1 MYLFDIKNII
11 FLTFMLLNIFKLIF
25 LEKKLLKNYTKI
37 LYCRKDFLFQKHY
50 SIHLIKLILNSIFIL
65 FFVVIASSAKAK
77 YASFIINENTKRIYH
92 NTNAD
97 TRNYPAS
104 LTKIMTLYMIFDS
117 LKNKKISM
125 NTKFKISKRAARQ
138 PPSKLNL
145 SAGSSITVRNAI
157 LALITKSAN
166 DVATVVAENLGKSER
181 NFAKLMT
188 KKARKLGMSRTTFK
202 NASGLPN
209 RGQLSTARDMAV
221 LGMAIRKNHP
231 NFFKLF
237 KTKSFVY
244 KGVKYTN
251 HNNLLSNYSGTDGIK
266 TGYTNASGF
275 NLVASVERN
284 GQRIIGV
291 VFGGKKARSRDKHM
305 ISLLNKYFKTSP
317 SKPLVRIAKPSEM
330 PKVRPKIIVSE
341 KNVKSFKIPPKTTKT
356 LYSENVQDDWFVQI
370 GAFKNRLNAHK
381 AARNARNIVP
391 EQLGNLPA
399 SLSKITKTNNKNSNL
414 EYLWRVRFIELAENQ
429 ARSVCAELWTSG
441 LSCIP
446 LPSNNKS

>member
-1 MYLFDIKNII
+1 MFRNYV
-11 FLTFMLLNIFKLIF
+11 KLISF
-25 LEKKLLKNYTKI
+25 LPVFWMI
-37 LYCRKDFLFQKHY
+37 C
-50 SIHLIKLILNSIFIL
+50 
-65 FFVVIASSAKAK
+65 VSSAHAK

-92 NTNAD
+92 NANAD

-104 LTKIMTLYMIFDS
+104 LTKIMTLYLVFDA
-117 LKNKKISM
+117 LKSKKISM
-125 NTKFKISKRAARQ
+125 SSKFKVSKRATRQ

-145 SAGSSITVRNAI
+145 SAGSNITVKNAI
-157 LALITKSAN
+157 LALVTKSAN
-166 DVATVVAENLGKSER
+166 DVATVIAENLGKSER
-181 NFAKLMT
+181 KFARLMT
-188 KKARKLGMSRTTFK
+188 RKAKKLGMTRTTFR

-209 RGQLSTARDMAV
+209 RGQLSTARDMAT
-221 LGMAIRKNHP
+221 LGIAIRKNHP
-231 NFFKLF
+231 KFFKLF
-237 KTKSFVY
+237 KTKSFIY

-251 HNNLLSNYSGTDGIK
+251 HNNLLGSYSGTDGIK

-305 ISLLNKYFKTSP
+305 VTLLNKYFKTSL
-317 SKPLVRIAKPSEM
+317 SKPLVRIAKPSEL
-330 PKVRPKIIVSE
+330 PKTRPKIVVAE
-341 KNVKSFKIPPKTTKT
+341 KNIKNFKIPP
-356 LYSENVQDDWFVQI
+356 EIINNIIPNDIEEDWFIQI

-399 SLSKITKTNNKNSNL
+399 SLSKITKSSTNNNL
-414 EYLWRVRFIELAENQ
+414 QYLWRVRFVELAENQ

-446 LPSNNKS
+446 LPSNNNS

>member
-1 MYLFDIKNII
+1 MI
-11 FLTFMLLNIFKLIF
+11 
-25 LEKKLLKNYTKI
+25 
-37 LYCRKDFLFQKHY
+37 C
-50 SIHLIKLILNSIFIL
+50 
-65 FFVVIASSAKAK
+65 VSSAHAK

-92 NTNAD
+92 NANAD

-104 LTKIMTLYMIFDS
+104 LTKIMTLYLVFDA
-117 LKNKKISM
+117 LKSKKISM
-125 NTKFKISKRAARQ
+125 NSKFKVSKRATRQ

-145 SAGSSITVRNAI
+145 SAGSNITVKNAI
-157 LALITKSAN
+157 LALVTKSAN
-166 DVATVVAENLGKSER
+166 DVATVIAENLGKSER
-181 NFAKLMT
+181 NFARLMT
-188 KKARKLGMSRTTFK
+188 RKAKKLGMTRTTFR

-209 RGQLSTARDMAV
+209 RGQLSTARDMAT
-221 LGMAIRKNHP
+221 LGIAIRKNHP

-237 KTKSFVY
+237 KTKSFIY
-244 KGVKYTN
+244 KGIKYTN
-251 HNNLLSNYSGTDGIK
+251 HNNLLGSYSGTDGIK

-305 ISLLNKYFKTSP
+305 VTLLNKYFKTSL
-317 SKPLVRIAKPSEM
+317 SKPLVRIAKPSEL
-330 PKVRPKIIVSE
+330 PKIRPKIVMAE
-341 KNVKSFKIPPKTTKT
+341 KNIKNFKIPPKITNNIIPN
-356 LYSENVQDDWFVQI
+356 NVEEDWFIQI

-399 SLSKITKTNNKNSNL
+399 SLSKITKSSTNNNL
-414 EYLWRVRFIELAENQ
+414 QYLWRVRFVELAENQ

-446 LPSNNKS
+446 LPSNNNS

>member
-1 MYLFDIKNII
+1 VFRNYV
-11 FLTFMLLNIFKLIF
+11 KLISF
-25 LEKKLLKNYTKI
+25 LPVFWI
-37 LYCRKDFLFQKHY
+37 IC
-50 SIHLIKLILNSIFIL
+50 
-65 FFVVIASSAKAK
+65 VSSAHAK

-92 NTNAD
+92 NANAD

-104 LTKIMTLYMIFDS
+104 LTKIMTLYLVFDA
-117 LKNKKISM
+117 LKSKKISM
-125 NTKFKISKRAARQ
+125 SSKFKVSKRATRQ

-145 SAGSSITVRNAI
+145 SAGSNITVKNAI
-157 LALITKSAN
+157 LALVTKSAN
-166 DVATVVAENLGKSER
+166 DVATVIAENLGKSER
-181 NFAKLMT
+181 NFARLMT
-188 KKARKLGMSRTTFK
+188 RKAKKLGMTRTTFR

-209 RGQLSTARDMAV
+209 RGQLSTARDMAT
-221 LGMAIRKNHP
+221 LGIAIRKNHP
-231 NFFKLF
+231 KFFKLF
-237 KTKSFVY
+237 KTKSFIY

-251 HNNLLSNYSGTDGIK
+251 HNNLLGSYSGTDGIK

-305 ISLLNKYFKTSP
+305 VTLLNKYFKTSL
-317 SKPLVRIAKPSEM
+317 SKPLVRIAKPSEL
-330 PKVRPKIIVSE
+330 PKTRPKIVVAE
-341 KNVKSFKIPPKTTKT
+341 KNIKNFKIPP
-356 LYSENVQDDWFVQI
+356 EIINNIIPNDIEEDWFIQI

-399 SLSKITKTNNKNSNL
+399 SLSKITKSSTNNNL
-414 EYLWRVRFIELAENQ
+414 QYLWRVRFVELAENQ

-446 LPSNNKS
+446 LPSNNNS

>member
-1 MYLFDIKNII
+1 MI
-11 FLTFMLLNIFKLIF
+11 
-25 LEKKLLKNYTKI
+25 
-37 LYCRKDFLFQKHY
+37 C
-50 SIHLIKLILNSIFIL
+50 
-65 FFVVIASSAKAK
+65 VSSAHAK

-92 NTNAD
+92 NANAD

-104 LTKIMTLYMIFDS
+104 LTKIMTLYLVFDA
-117 LKNKKISM
+117 LKSKKISM
-125 NTKFKISKRAARQ
+125 SSKFKVSKRATRQ

-145 SAGSSITVRNAI
+145 SAGSNITVKNAI
-157 LALITKSAN
+157 LALVTKSAN
-166 DVATVVAENLGKSER
+166 DVATVIAENLGKSER
-181 NFAKLMT
+181 NFARLMT
-188 KKARKLGMSRTTFK
+188 RKAKKLGMTRTTFR

-209 RGQLSTARDMAV
+209 RGQLSTARDMAT
-221 LGMAIRKNHP
+221 LGIAIRKNHP
-231 NFFKLF
+231 KFFKLF
-237 KTKSFVY
+237 KTKSFIY
-244 KGVKYTN
+244 KGIKYTN
-251 HNNLLSNYSGTDGIK
+251 HNNLLGSYSGTDGIK

-305 ISLLNKYFKTSP
+305 VTLLNKYFKTSL
-317 SKPLVRIAKPSEM
+317 SKPLVRIAKPSEL
-330 PKVRPKIIVSE
+330 PKTRPKIVVAE
-341 KNVKSFKIPPKTTKT
+341 KNIKNFKIPP
-356 LYSENVQDDWFVQI
+356 EIINNIIQNDVEEDWFIQI

-399 SLSKITKTNNKNSNL
+399 SLSKITKSSTNNNL
-414 EYLWRVRFIELAENQ
+414 QYLWRVRFVELAENQ

-446 LPSNNKS
+446 LPSNNNS

>member
-1 MYLFDIKNII
+1 MFRNYV
-11 FLTFMLLNIFKLIF
+11 KLISF
-25 LEKKLLKNYTKI
+25 LPVFWMI
-37 LYCRKDFLFQKHY
+37 C
-50 SIHLIKLILNSIFIL
+50 
-65 FFVVIASSAKAK
+65 VSSAHAK

-92 NTNAD
+92 NANAD

-104 LTKIMTLYMIFDS
+104 LTKIMTLYLVFDA
-117 LKNKKISM
+117 LKSKKISM
-125 NTKFKISKRAARQ
+125 SSKFKVSKRATRQ

-145 SAGSSITVRNAI
+145 SAGSNITVKNAI
-157 LALITKSAN
+157 LALVTKSAN
-166 DVATVVAENLGKSER
+166 DVATVIAENLGKSER
-181 NFAKLMT
+181 NFARLMT
-188 KKARKLGMSRTTFK
+188 RKAKKLGMTRTTFR

-209 RGQLSTARDMAV
+209 RGQLSTARDMAT
-221 LGMAIRKNHP
+221 LGIAIRKNHP
-231 NFFKLF
+231 KFFKLF
-237 KTKSFVY
+237 KTKSFIY
-244 KGVKYTN
+244 KGIKYTN
-251 HNNLLSNYSGTDGIK
+251 HNNLLGSYSGTDGIK

-305 ISLLNKYFKTSP
+305 VTLLNKYFKTSL
-317 SKPLVRIAKPSEM
+317 SKPLVRIAKPSEL
-330 PKVRPKIIVSE
+330 PKTRPKIVVAE
-341 KNVKSFKIPPKTTKT
+341 KNIKNFKIPP
-356 LYSENVQDDWFVQI
+356 EIINNIIQNDVEEDWFIQI

-399 SLSKITKTNNKNSNL
+399 SLSKITKSSTNNNL
-414 EYLWRVRFIELAENQ
+414 QYLWRVRFVELAENQ

-446 LPSNNKS
+446 LPSSNNS

>member
-1 MYLFDIKNII
+1 M
-11 FLTFMLLNIFKLIF
+11 
-25 LEKKLLKNYTKI
+25 
-37 LYCRKDFLFQKHY
+37 R
-50 SIHLIKLILNSIFIL
+50 LIKLIFNSIFIL
-65 FFVVIASSAKAK
+65 FFIVISSSAKAK
-77 YASFIINENTKRIYH
+77 YASFVINENTKRIYH

-104 LTKIMTLYMIFDS
+104 LTKIMTLYMVFDA

-145 SAGSSITVRNAI
+145 SAGSSITVKNAI

-188 KKARKLGMSRTTFK
+188 KKARKLGMTRTTFK

-209 RGQLSTARDMAV
+209 RGQLSTARDMAI
-221 LGMAIRKNHP
+221 LGIAIRKNHP

-244 KGVKYTN
+244 KGIKYTN

-284 GQRIIGV
+284 GQRIIEL
-291 VFGGKKARSRDKHM
+291 FLAGKR
-305 ISLLNKYFKTSP
+305 
-317 SKPLVRIAKPSEM
+317 
-330 PKVRPKIIVSE
+330 
-341 KNVKSFKIPPKTTKT
+341 
-356 LYSENVQDDWFVQI
+356 QDHVI
-370 GAFKNRLNAHK
+370 
-381 AARNARNIVP
+381 NI
-391 EQLGNLPA
+391 
-399 SLSKITKTNNKNSNL
+399 
-414 EYLWRVRFIELAENQ
+414 
-429 ARSVCAELWTSG
+429 
-441 LSCIP
+441 
-446 LPSNNKS
+446 

>member
-1 MYLFDIKNII
+1 
-11 FLTFMLLNIFKLIF
+11 ML
-25 LEKKLLKNYTKI
+25 NYQRI
-37 LYCRKDFLFQKHY
+37 SLFQKKY
-50 SIHLIKLILNSIFIL
+50 PTHLAKL
-65 FFVVIASSAKAK
+65 FFISISVLLFLVITSSAKAK
-77 YASFIINENTKRIYH
+77 YASFIINENTKRVYH

-104 LTKIMTLYMIFDS
+104 LTKIMTLYMIFDA

-125 NTKFKISKRAARQ
+125 NSKFNISKRAASQ

-145 SAGSSITVRNAI
+145 SSGSSITVKNAI

-188 KKARKLGMSRTTFK
+188 KKAKKLGMTRTTFK

-209 RGQLSTARDMAV
+209 RGQLSTARDMAI
-221 LGMAIRKNHP
+221 LSIAIRKNHP
-231 NFFKLF
+231 KFFKLF

-251 HNNLLSNYSGTDGIK
+251 HNNLLSSYSGTDGIK
-266 TGYTNASGF
+266 TGYTRASGF

-305 ISLLNKYFKTSP
+305 KNLLNKYFKTRP

-330 PKVRPKIIVSE
+330 PKIRPKIIIAE
-341 KNVKSFKIPPKTTKT
+341 KNVKSFKIPAKSSKA
-356 LYSENVQDDWFVQI
+356 LYSENIQDDWFVQI

-391 EQLGNLPA
+391 QQLGNLPA
-399 SLSKITKTNNKNSNL
+399 SLTKITKTNNSNNNL
-414 EYLWRVRFIELAENQ
+414 EHLWRVRFVELAENQ

>member
-1 MYLFDIKNII
+1 MVNIHKILSYKKDNMSYLKK
-11 FLTFMLLNIFKLIF
+11 LKLI
-25 LEKKLLKNYTKI
+25 
-37 LYCRKDFLFQKHY
+37 
-50 SIHLIKLILNSIFIL
+50 SIFIL
-65 FFVVIASSAKAK
+65 TSLIFVSTANAK
-77 YASFIINENTKRIYH
+77 YASFVINENTKRIYH

-104 LTKIMTLYMIFDS
+104 LTKIMTLYMIFDA
-117 LKNKKISM
+117 LKSKKVSM
-125 NTKFKISKRAARQ
+125 NTKFKISKRATRQ

-145 SAGSSITVRNAI
+145 AAGSKITVKNAI

-188 KKARKLGMSRTTFK
+188 KKAKKLGMARTIFK

-209 RGQLSTARDMAV
+209 RGQLSTARDMAT

-231 NFFKLF
+231 NLFKLF

-244 KGVKYTN
+244 KGIKYTN
-251 HNNLLSNYSGTDGIK
+251 HNNLLGSYSGTDGIK

-305 ISLLNKYFKTSP
+305 IKLLNKYFKTVP
-317 SKPLVRIAKPSEM
+317 SKPLVRIAKPSEL
-330 PKVRPKIIVSE
+330 PKNRPKLAVVD
-341 KNVKSFKIPPKTTKT
+341 KNVKSFSIPSKIVSFSSSKN
-356 LYSENVQDDWFVQI
+356 LQEDWFIQI

-399 SLSKITKTNNKNSNL
+399 SLSKITKTNNENKKL
-414 EYLWRVRFIELAENQ
+414 EYLWRVRFIELAEYQ
-429 ARSVCAELWTSG
+429 ARSVCAELWPSAVN
-441 LSCIP
+441 CIP
-446 LPSNNKS
+446 LPSNNTS

>member
-1 MYLFDIKNII
+1 MFRNYV
-11 FLTFMLLNIFKLIF
+11 KLISF
-25 LEKKLLKNYTKI
+25 LPVFWMIY
-37 LYCRKDFLFQKHY
+37 
-50 SIHLIKLILNSIFIL
+50 
-65 FFVVIASSAKAK
+65 VSSAHAK

-92 NTNAD
+92 NANAD

-104 LTKIMTLYMIFDS
+104 LTKIMTLYLVFDA
-117 LKNKKISM
+117 LKSKKISM
-125 NTKFKISKRAARQ
+125 NSKFKVSRRATRQ

-145 SAGSSITVRNAI
+145 SAGSNITVKNAI
-157 LALITKSAN
+157 LALVTKSAN
-166 DVATVVAENLGKSER
+166 DVATVIAENLGKSER

-188 KKARKLGMSRTTFK
+188 RKAKKLGMTRTTFR

-209 RGQLSTARDMAV
+209 RGQLSTARDMAT
-221 LGMAIRKNHP
+221 LGIAIRKNHP
-231 NFFKLF
+231 KFFKLF
-237 KTKSFVY
+237 KTKSFIY
-244 KGVKYTN
+244 KGIKYTN
-251 HNNLLSNYSGTDGIK
+251 HNNLLGSYSGTDGIK

-305 ISLLNKYFKTSP
+305 VTLLNKYFKTSL
-317 SKPLVRIAKPSEM
+317 SKPLVRIAKPSEL
-330 PKVRPKIIVSE
+330 PKIRPKIVMAE
-341 KNVKSFKIPPKTTKT
+341 KNIKNFKIPPKITNNIIPNNI
-356 LYSENVQDDWFVQI
+356 EEDWFIQI

-381 AARNARNIVP
+381 AARNARNVVP

-399 SLSKITKTNNKNSNL
+399 SLSKITKSSTNNNL
-414 EYLWRVRFIELAENQ
+414 QYLWRVRFVELAENQ

-446 LPSNNKS
+446 LPSNNNS

>member
-1 MYLFDIKNII
+1 VFRNYV
-11 FLTFMLLNIFKLIF
+11 KLISF
-25 LEKKLLKNYTKI
+25 LPVFWMI
-37 LYCRKDFLFQKHY
+37 C
-50 SIHLIKLILNSIFIL
+50 
-65 FFVVIASSAKAK
+65 VSSAHAK

-92 NTNAD
+92 NANAD

-104 LTKIMTLYMIFDS
+104 LTKIMTLYLVFDA
-117 LKNKKISM
+117 LKSKKISM
-125 NTKFKISKRAARQ
+125 SSKFKVSKRATRQ

-145 SAGSSITVRNAI
+145 SAGSNITVKNAI
-157 LALITKSAN
+157 LALVTKSAN
-166 DVATVVAENLGKSER
+166 DVATVIAENLGKSER
-181 NFAKLMT
+181 NFARLMT
-188 KKARKLGMSRTTFK
+188 RKAKKLGMTRTKFR

-209 RGQLSTARDMAV
+209 RGQLSTARDMAT
-221 LGMAIRKNHP
+221 LGIAIRKNHP
-231 NFFKLF
+231 KFFKLF
-237 KTKSFVY
+237 KTKSFIY

-251 HNNLLSNYSGTDGIK
+251 HNNLLGSYSGTDGIK

-305 ISLLNKYFKTSP
+305 VTLLNKYFKTTL
-317 SKPLVRIAKPSEM
+317 SKPLVRIAKPSEL
-330 PKVRPKIIVSE
+330 PKTRPKIVLAE
-341 KNVKSFKIPPKTTKT
+341 KNIKNFRIPSKIINNITPNNI
-356 LYSENVQDDWFVQI
+356 EEDWFIQI

-381 AARNARNIVP
+381 AARNARNVVP

-399 SLSKITKTNNKNSNL
+399 SLSKITKSSTNNNL
-414 EYLWRVRFIELAENQ
+414 QYLWRVRFVELAENQ

-446 LPSNNKS
+446 LPSNNNS

>member
-1 MYLFDIKNII
+1 MFRNYV
-11 FLTFMLLNIFKLIF
+11 KLISF
-25 LEKKLLKNYTKI
+25 LPVFWMIY
-37 LYCRKDFLFQKHY
+37 
-50 SIHLIKLILNSIFIL
+50 
-65 FFVVIASSAKAK
+65 VSSAHAK

-92 NTNAD
+92 NANAD

-104 LTKIMTLYMIFDS
+104 LTKIMTLYLVFDA
-117 LKNKKISM
+117 LKSKKISM
-125 NTKFKISKRAARQ
+125 NSKFKVSKRATRQ

-145 SAGSSITVRNAI
+145 SAGSNITVKNAI
-157 LALITKSAN
+157 LALVTKSAN
-166 DVATVVAENLGKSER
+166 DVATVIAENLGKSER

-188 KKARKLGMSRTTFK
+188 RKAKKLGMTRTTFR

-209 RGQLSTARDMAV
+209 RGQLSTARDMAT
-221 LGMAIRKNHP
+221 LGIAIRKNHP
-231 NFFKLF
+231 KFFKLF
-237 KTKSFVY
+237 KTKSFIY
-244 KGVKYTN
+244 KGIKYTN
-251 HNNLLSNYSGTDGIK
+251 HNNLLGSYSGTDGIK

-305 ISLLNKYFKTSP
+305 VTLLNKYFKTSL
-317 SKPLVRIAKPSEM
+317 SKPLVRIAKPSEL
-330 PKVRPKIIVSE
+330 PKTRPKIVLAE
-341 KNVKSFKIPPKTTKT
+341 KNIKNFRIPRKIINNIIPNNI
-356 LYSENVQDDWFVQI
+356 EEDWFIQI

-381 AARNARNIVP
+381 AARNARNVVP

-399 SLSKITKTNNKNSNL
+399 SLSKITKSSTNNNL
-414 EYLWRVRFIELAENQ
+414 QYLWRVRFVELAENQ

-446 LPSNNKS
+446 LPSNNNS

>member
-1 MYLFDIKNII
+1 M
-11 FLTFMLLNIFKLIF
+11 
-25 LEKKLLKNYTKI
+25 LKNCTKI
-37 LYCRKDFLFQKHY
+37 LNYQKFFLFQNNY
-50 SIHLIKLILNSIFIL
+50 SMRLIKLIFNSIFIL
-65 FFVVIASSAKAK
+65 FFIVISSSAKAK

-104 LTKIMTLYMIFDS
+104 LTKIMTLYMVFDA

-145 SAGSSITVRNAI
+145 SAGSSITVKNAI

-181 NFAKLMT
+181 NFARLMT
-188 KKARKLGMSRTTFK
+188 RKAKKLGMTRTTFK

-209 RGQLSTARDMAV
+209 RGQLSTARDMAI

-244 KGVKYTN
+244 KGIKYTN

-305 ISLLNKYFKTSP
+305 INLLNKYFKTSP
-317 SKPLVRIAKPSEM
+317 SKPLVRIAKPSEI
-330 PKVRPKIIVSE
+330 PKVRPKIIIAE

-399 SLSKITKTNNKNSNL
+399 SLSKITKTNNANNNL

>member
-1 MYLFDIKNII
+1 MFRNYV
-11 FLTFMLLNIFKLIF
+11 KLISF
-25 LEKKLLKNYTKI
+25 LPVFWMI
-37 LYCRKDFLFQKHY
+37 C
-50 SIHLIKLILNSIFIL
+50 
-65 FFVVIASSAKAK
+65 VSSAHAK

-92 NTNAD
+92 NANAD

-104 LTKIMTLYMIFDS
+104 LTKIMTLYLVFDA
-117 LKNKKISM
+117 LKSKKISM
-125 NTKFKISKRAARQ
+125 NSKFKVSKRATRQ

-145 SAGSSITVRNAI
+145 SAGSNITVKNAI
-157 LALITKSAN
+157 LALVTKSAN
-166 DVATVVAENLGKSER
+166 DVATVIAENLGKSER
-181 NFAKLMT
+181 NFARLMT
-188 KKARKLGMSRTTFK
+188 RKAKKLGMTRTTFR

-209 RGQLSTARDMAV
+209 RGQLSTARDMAT
-221 LGMAIRKNHP
+221 LGIAIRKNHP
-231 NFFKLF
+231 KFFKLF
-237 KTKSFVY
+237 KTKSFIY
-244 KGVKYTN
+244 KGIKYTN
-251 HNNLLSNYSGTDGIK
+251 HNNLLGSYSGTDGIK

-305 ISLLNKYFKTSP
+305 VTLLNKYFKTSL
-317 SKPLVRIAKPSEM
+317 SKPLVRIAKPSEL
-330 PKVRPKIIVSE
+330 PKIRPKIVMAE
-341 KNVKSFKIPPKTTKT
+341 KNIKNFKIPPKITNNIIPN
-356 LYSENVQDDWFVQI
+356 NVEEDWFIQI

-399 SLSKITKTNNKNSNL
+399 SLSKITKSSTNNNL
-414 EYLWRVRFIELAENQ
+414 QYLWRVRFVELAENQ

-446 LPSNNKS
+446 LPSNNNS

>member
-1 MYLFDIKNII
+1 MFRNYV
-11 FLTFMLLNIFKLIF
+11 KLISF
-25 LEKKLLKNYTKI
+25 LPVFWMI
-37 LYCRKDFLFQKHY
+37 C
-50 SIHLIKLILNSIFIL
+50 
-65 FFVVIASSAKAK
+65 VSSAHAK

-92 NTNAD
+92 NANAD

-104 LTKIMTLYMIFDS
+104 LTKIMTLYLVFDA
-117 LKNKKISM
+117 LKSKKISM
-125 NTKFKISKRAARQ
+125 SSKFKVSKRATRQ

-145 SAGSSITVRNAI
+145 SAGSNITVKNAI
-157 LALITKSAN
+157 LALVTKSAN
-166 DVATVVAENLGKSER
+166 DVATVIAENLGKSER
-181 NFAKLMT
+181 NFARLMT
-188 KKARKLGMSRTTFK
+188 RKAKKLGMTRTTFR

-209 RGQLSTARDMAV
+209 RGQLSTARDMAT
-221 LGMAIRKNHP
+221 LGIAIRKNHP
-231 NFFKLF
+231 KFFKLF
-237 KTKSFVY
+237 KTKSFIY

-251 HNNLLSNYSGTDGIK
+251 HNNLLGSYSGTDGIK

-305 ISLLNKYFKTSP
+305 VTLLNKYFKTSL
-317 SKPLVRIAKPSEM
+317 SKPLVRIAKPSEL
-330 PKVRPKIIVSE
+330 PKTRPKIVVAE
-341 KNVKSFKIPPKTTKT
+341 KNIKNFKIPP
-356 LYSENVQDDWFVQI
+356 EIINNIIPNDIEQDWFIQI

-399 SLSKITKTNNKNSNL
+399 SLSKITKSSTNNNL
-414 EYLWRVRFIELAENQ
+414 QYLWRVRFVELAENQ

-446 LPSNNKS
+446 LPSNNNS

>member
-1 MYLFDIKNII
+1 
-11 FLTFMLLNIFKLIF
+11 ML
-25 LEKKLLKNYTKI
+25 NYQRI
-37 LYCRKDFLFQKHY
+37 SLFQKKY
-50 SIHLIKLILNSIFIL
+50 PTHLAKL
-65 FFVVIASSAKAK
+65 FFISISVLLFLVITSSAKAK
-77 YASFIINENTKRIYH
+77 YASFIINENTKRVYH

-104 LTKIMTLYMIFDS
+104 LTKIMTLYMIFDA

-125 NTKFKISKRAARQ
+125 NSKFNISKRAASQ

-145 SAGSSITVRNAI
+145 SSGSSITVKNAI

-181 NFAKLMT
+181 NFARLMT
-188 KKARKLGMSRTTFK
+188 KKAKKLGMTRTTFK

-209 RGQLSTARDMAV
+209 RGQLSTARDMAI
-221 LGMAIRKNHP
+221 LSIAIRKNHP
-231 NFFKLF
+231 KFFKLF

-251 HNNLLSNYSGTDGIK
+251 HNNLLSSYSGTDGIK
-266 TGYTNASGF
+266 TGYTRASGF

-305 ISLLNKYFKTSP
+305 KNLLNKYFKTRP

-330 PKVRPKIIVSE
+330 PKIRPKIIIAE
-341 KNVKSFKIPPKTTKT
+341 KNVKSFKIPAKSSKA
-356 LYSENVQDDWFVQI
+356 LYSENIQDDWFVQI

-391 EQLGNLPA
+391 QQLGNLPA
-399 SLSKITKTNNKNSNL
+399 SLTKITKTDNSNNNL
-414 EYLWRVRFIELAENQ
+414 VHLWRVRFVELAENQ

>member
-1 MYLFDIKNII
+1 MFRNYV
-11 FLTFMLLNIFKLIF
+11 KLISF
-25 LEKKLLKNYTKI
+25 LPVFWMI
-37 LYCRKDFLFQKHY
+37 C
-50 SIHLIKLILNSIFIL
+50 
-65 FFVVIASSAKAK
+65 VSSAHAK

-92 NTNAD
+92 NANAD

-104 LTKIMTLYMIFDS
+104 LTKIMTLYLVFDA
-117 LKNKKISM
+117 LKSKKISM
-125 NTKFKISKRAARQ
+125 SSKFKVSKRATRQ

-145 SAGSSITVRNAI
+145 SAGSNITVKNAI
-157 LALITKSAN
+157 LALVTKSAN
-166 DVATVVAENLGKSER
+166 DVATVIAENLGKSER

-188 KKARKLGMSRTTFK
+188 RKAKKLGMTRTTFR

-209 RGQLSTARDMAV
+209 RGQLSTARDMAT
-221 LGMAIRKNHP
+221 LGIAIRKNHP
-231 NFFKLF
+231 KFFKLF
-237 KTKSFVY
+237 KTKSFIY
-244 KGVKYTN
+244 KGIKYTN
-251 HNNLLSNYSGTDGIK
+251 HNNLLGSYSGTDGIK

-305 ISLLNKYFKTSP
+305 VTLLNKYFKTSL
-317 SKPLVRIAKPSEM
+317 SKPLVRIAKPSEL
-330 PKVRPKIIVSE
+330 PKTRPKIVVAE
-341 KNVKSFKIPPKTTKT
+341 KNIKNFKIPP
-356 LYSENVQDDWFVQI
+356 EIINNIIPNDIEEDWFIQI

-399 SLSKITKTNNKNSNL
+399 SLSKITKSSTNNNL
-414 EYLWRVRFIELAENQ
+414 QYLWRVRFVELAENQ

-446 LPSNNKS
+446 LPSNNNS

>member
-1 MYLFDIKNII
+1 
-11 FLTFMLLNIFKLIF
+11 MLLNIFKLIF
-25 LEKKLLKNYTKI
+25 LDKNLLKNYTKI
-37 LYCRKDFLFQKHY
+37 LNYQKDFLFQKHCSMY
-50 SIHLIKLILNSIFIL
+50 LIKLISNSIFIL
-65 FFVVIASSAKAK
+65 FFMLIASSAKAK

-104 LTKIMTLYMIFDS
+104 LTKIMTLYMIFDA
-117 LKNKKISM
+117 LKSKKISM

-145 SAGSSITVRNAI
+145 SAGSSITVKNAI

-181 NFAKLMT
+181 NFARLMT
-188 KKARKLGMSRTTFK
+188 RKARKLGMTRTTFK

-221 LGMAIRKNHP
+221 LGMAIRKNHT

-251 HNNLLSNYSGTDGIK
+251 HNNLLSSYSGTDGIK

-330 PKVRPKIIVSE
+330 PKVRPKIILAE
-341 KNVKSFKIPPKTTKT
+341 KNVKSFKIPPKATKT
-356 LYSENVQDDWFVQI
+356 RYSENIQDDWFVQI

-399 SLSKITKTNNKNSNL
+399 SLSKIIRNNSSNNNL

-429 ARSVCAELWTSG
+429 ARSVCAELWSSG
-441 LSCIP
+441 ISCIP

>member
-1 MYLFDIKNII
+1 MI
-11 FLTFMLLNIFKLIF
+11 
-25 LEKKLLKNYTKI
+25 
-37 LYCRKDFLFQKHY
+37 C
-50 SIHLIKLILNSIFIL
+50 
-65 FFVVIASSAKAK
+65 VSSAHAK

-92 NTNAD
+92 NANAD

-104 LTKIMTLYMIFDS
+104 LTKIMTLYLVFDA
-117 LKNKKISM
+117 LKSKKISM
-125 NTKFKISKRAARQ
+125 NSKFKVSKRATRQ

-145 SAGSSITVRNAI
+145 SAGSNITVKNAI
-157 LALITKSAN
+157 LALVTKSAN
-166 DVATVVAENLGKSER
+166 DVATVIAENLGKSER

-188 KKARKLGMSRTTFK
+188 RKAKKLGMTRTTFR

-209 RGQLSTARDMAV
+209 RGQLSTARDMAT
-221 LGMAIRKNHP
+221 LGIAIRKNHP
-231 NFFKLF
+231 KFFKLF
-237 KTKSFVY
+237 KTKSFIY
-244 KGVKYTN
+244 KGIKYTN
-251 HNNLLSNYSGTDGIK
+251 HNNLLGSYSGTDGIK

-305 ISLLNKYFKTSP
+305 VTLLNKYFKTSL
-317 SKPLVRIAKPSEM
+317 SKPLVRIAKPSEL
-330 PKVRPKIIVSE
+330 PKIRPKIVMAE
-341 KNVKSFKIPPKTTKT
+341 KNIKNFKIPPKITNNIIPN
-356 LYSENVQDDWFVQI
+356 NVEEDWFIQI

-399 SLSKITKTNNKNSNL
+399 SLSKITKSSTNNNL
-414 EYLWRVRFIELAENQ
+414 QYLWRVRFVELAENQ

-446 LPSNNKS
+446 LPSNNNS

>member
-1 MYLFDIKNII
+1 MFR
-11 FLTFMLLNIFKLIF
+11 
-25 LEKKLLKNYTKI
+25 NY
-37 LYCRKDFLFQKHY
+37 
-50 SIHLIKLILNSIFIL
+50 IKLISFLSAFLIIFI
-65 FFVVIASSAKAK
+65 SSAHAK

-92 NTNAD
+92 NANAD

-104 LTKIMTLYMIFDS
+104 LTKIMTLYLVFDA
-117 LKNKKISM
+117 LKSKRILM
-125 NTKFKISKRAARQ
+125 NTRFKVSKRATRQ

-145 SAGSSITVRNAI
+145 SAGSKITVRNAI
-157 LALITKSAN
+157 LALVTKSAN
-166 DVATVVAENLGKSER
+166 DVATVIAENLGKSER
-181 NFAKLMT
+181 NFARLMT
-188 KKARKLGMSRTTFK
+188 KKAKKLGMTRTTFR

-209 RGQLSTARDMAV
+209 RGQLSTARDMAT
-221 LGMAIRKNHP
+221 LGIAIRKNHP

-244 KGVKYTN
+244 KGIKYSN
-251 HNNLLSNYSGTDGIK
+251 HNNLLGTYYGTDGIK

-305 ISLLNKYFKTSP
+305 IKLLNKHFKTSS
-317 SKPLVRIAKPSEM
+317 SKPLVRIAKPSEL
-330 PKVRPKIIVSE
+330 PKKRPEILIVE
-341 KNVKSFKIPPKTTKT
+341 KNIKNFKIPPKVISRIT
-356 LYSENVQDDWFVQI
+356 LNNVDDDWFIQI

-399 SLSKITKTNNKNSNL
+399 SLSKITKSGTNNNL
-414 EYLWRVRFIELAENQ
+414 QYLWRVRFVELAENQ

-446 LPSNNKS
+446 LPSNNNS

>member
-1 MYLFDIKNII
+1 MVNIHKILLYKKDNMSYLKK
-11 FLTFMLLNIFKLIF
+11 LKLI
-25 LEKKLLKNYTKI
+25 
-37 LYCRKDFLFQKHY
+37 
-50 SIHLIKLILNSIFIL
+50 SIFIL
-65 FFVVIASSAKAK
+65 TSLIFVSTANAK
-77 YASFIINENTKRIYH
+77 YASFVINENTKRIYH

-104 LTKIMTLYMIFDS
+104 LTKIMTLYMIFDA
-117 LKNKKISM
+117 LKSKKVSM
-125 NTKFKISKRAARQ
+125 NTKFTISKRATRQ

-145 SAGSSITVRNAI
+145 AAGSKITVKNTI

-188 KKARKLGMSRTTFK
+188 KKAKKLGMNRTIFK

-209 RGQLSTARDMAV
+209 RGKLSTARVMAT
-221 LGMAIRKNHP
+221 LSLAIRKNHP
-231 NFFKLF
+231 NLFKLF

-244 KGVKYTN
+244 KGIKYTN
-251 HNNLLSNYSGTDGIK
+251 HNNLLGSYSGTDGIK

-305 ISLLNKYFKTSP
+305 IKLLNKYFKTVP
-317 SKPLVRIAKPSEM
+317 SKPLVRIAKPSEL
-330 PKVRPKIIVSE
+330 PKNRPKLAVVD
-341 KNVKSFKIPPKTTKT
+341 KNVKSFSIPSKIVN
-356 LYSENVQDDWFVQI
+356 LSSSNSLQDEWFIQI

-399 SLSKITKTNNKNSNL
+399 SLSKITKTNDENKSL
-414 EYLWRVRFIELAENQ
+414 EYLWRVRFIELAEYQ

>member
-1 MYLFDIKNII
+1 VFRNYV
-11 FLTFMLLNIFKLIF
+11 KLISF
-25 LEKKLLKNYTKI
+25 LPVFWMI
-37 LYCRKDFLFQKHY
+37 C
-50 SIHLIKLILNSIFIL
+50 
-65 FFVVIASSAKAK
+65 VSSAHAK

-92 NTNAD
+92 NANAD

-104 LTKIMTLYMIFDS
+104 LTKIMTLYLVFDA
-117 LKNKKISM
+117 LKSKKISM
-125 NTKFKISKRAARQ
+125 SSKFKVSKRATRQ

-145 SAGSSITVRNAI
+145 SAGSNITVKNAI
-157 LALITKSAN
+157 LALVTKSAN
-166 DVATVVAENLGKSER
+166 DVATVIAENLGKSER
-181 NFAKLMT
+181 NFARLMT
-188 KKARKLGMSRTTFK
+188 RKAKKLGMTRTTFR

-209 RGQLSTARDMAV
+209 RGQLSTARDMAT
-221 LGMAIRKNHP
+221 LGIAIRKNHP
-231 NFFKLF
+231 KFFKLF
-237 KTKSFVY
+237 KTKSFIY
-244 KGVKYTN
+244 KGIKYTN
-251 HNNLLSNYSGTDGIK
+251 HNNLLGSYSGTDGIK

-305 ISLLNKYFKTSP
+305 VTLLNKYFKTSL
-317 SKPLVRIAKPSEM
+317 SKPLVRIAKPSEL
-330 PKVRPKIIVSE
+330 PKTRPKIVVAE
-341 KNVKSFKIPPKTTKT
+341 KNIKNFKIPP
-356 LYSENVQDDWFVQI
+356 EIINNIIPNDIEEDWFIQI

-399 SLSKITKTNNKNSNL
+399 SLSKITKSSTNNNL
-414 EYLWRVRFIELAENQ
+414 QYLWRVRFVELAENQ

>member
-1 MYLFDIKNII
+1 MFRNYV
-11 FLTFMLLNIFKLIF
+11 KLISF
-25 LEKKLLKNYTKI
+25 LPVFWMI
-37 LYCRKDFLFQKHY
+37 C
-50 SIHLIKLILNSIFIL
+50 
-65 FFVVIASSAKAK
+65 VSSAHAK

-92 NTNAD
+92 NANAD

-104 LTKIMTLYMIFDS
+104 LTKIMTLYLVFDA
-117 LKNKKISM
+117 LKSKKISM
-125 NTKFKISKRAARQ
+125 NSKFKVSKRATRQ

-145 SAGSSITVRNAI
+145 SAGSNITVKNAI
-157 LALITKSAN
+157 LALVTKSAN
-166 DVATVVAENLGKSER
+166 DVATVIAENLGKSER
-181 NFAKLMT
+181 NFARLMT
-188 KKARKLGMSRTTFK
+188 RKAKKLGMTRTTFR

-209 RGQLSTARDMAV
+209 RGQLSTARDMAT
-221 LGMAIRKNHP
+221 LGIAIRKNHP
-231 NFFKLF
+231 KFFKLF
-237 KTKSFVY
+237 KTKSFIY
-244 KGVKYTN
+244 KGIKYTN
-251 HNNLLSNYSGTDGIK
+251 HNNLLGSYSGTDGIK

-305 ISLLNKYFKTSP
+305 VTLLNKYFKTTL
-317 SKPLVRIAKPSEM
+317 SKPLVRIAKPSEL
-330 PKVRPKIIVSE
+330 PKTRPKIVLAE
-341 KNVKSFKIPPKTTKT
+341 KNIKNFRIPRKIINNIIPNNIE
-356 LYSENVQDDWFVQI
+356 ENWFIQI

-381 AARNARNIVP
+381 AARNARNVVP

-399 SLSKITKTNNKNSNL
+399 SLSKITKSSTNNNL
-414 EYLWRVRFIELAENQ
+414 QYLWRVRFVELAENQ

>member
-1 MYLFDIKNII
+1 MFRNYV
-11 FLTFMLLNIFKLIF
+11 KLISF
-25 LEKKLLKNYTKI
+25 LPVFWI
-37 LYCRKDFLFQKHY
+37 IC
-50 SIHLIKLILNSIFIL
+50 
-65 FFVVIASSAKAK
+65 VSSAHAK

-92 NTNAD
+92 NANAD

-104 LTKIMTLYMIFDS
+104 LTKIMTLYLVFDA
-117 LKNKKISM
+117 LKSKKISM
-125 NTKFKISKRAARQ
+125 NSKFKVSKRATRQ

-145 SAGSSITVRNAI
+145 SAGSNITVKNAI
-157 LALITKSAN
+157 LALVTKSAN
-166 DVATVVAENLGKSER
+166 DVATVIAENLGKSER
-181 NFAKLMT
+181 NFARLMT
-188 KKARKLGMSRTTFK
+188 RKAKKLGMTRTTFR

-209 RGQLSTARDMAV
+209 RGQLSTARDMAT
-221 LGMAIRKNHP
+221 LGIAIRKNHP
-231 NFFKLF
+231 EFFKLF
-237 KTKSFVY
+237 KTKSFIY
-244 KGVKYTN
+244 KGIKYTN
-251 HNNLLSNYSGTDGIK
+251 HNNLLGSYSGTDGIK

-305 ISLLNKYFKTSP
+305 VTLLNKYFKTSL
-317 SKPLVRIAKPSEM
+317 SKPLVRIAKPSEL
-330 PKVRPKIIVSE
+330 PKIRPKIVMAE
-341 KNVKSFKIPPKTTKT
+341 KNIKNFRIPPKITNNIIPN
-356 LYSENVQDDWFVQI
+356 NVEEDWFIQI

-399 SLSKITKTNNKNSNL
+399 SLSKITKSSTNNNL
-414 EYLWRVRFIELAENQ
+414 QYLWRVRFVELAENQ

-446 LPSNNKS
+446 LPSNNNS

>member
-1 MYLFDIKNII
+1 
-11 FLTFMLLNIFKLIF
+11 MLLNVFKLNF
-25 LEKKLLKNYTKI
+25 LGKKLLKNYTIILNYQKI
-37 LYCRKDFLFQKHY
+37 FLFQKHY
-50 SIHLIKLILNSIFIL
+50 SMHLIKLIFNSIFIL
-65 FFVVIASSAKAK
+65 FFLVIASSAKAK

-104 LTKIMTLYMIFDS
+104 LTKIMTLYMIFDA

-145 SAGSSITVRNAI
+145 AAGSSITVKNAI

-181 NFAKLMT
+181 NFARLMT
-188 KKARKLGMSRTTFK
+188 RKAKKLGMKRTIFK

-209 RGQLSTARDMAV
+209 RGQLSTARDMAI

-251 HNNLLSNYSGTDGIK
+251 HNNLLSSYSGTDGIK

-305 ISLLNKYFKTSP
+305 INLLNKYFKTSS

-330 PKVRPKIIVSE
+330 PKVRPKVIVAQ
-341 KNVKSFKIPPKTTKT
+341 KNVKSFKIPPKTKKT
-356 LYSENVQDDWFVQI
+356 LYSENIQEDWFVQI

-399 SLSKITKTNNKNSNL
+399 SLSKITRTNNSNNNL

>member
-1 MYLFDIKNII
+1 MFRNYV
-11 FLTFMLLNIFKLIF
+11 KLISF
-25 LEKKLLKNYTKI
+25 LPVFWMI
-37 LYCRKDFLFQKHY
+37 C
-50 SIHLIKLILNSIFIL
+50 
-65 FFVVIASSAKAK
+65 VSSAHAK

-92 NTNAD
+92 NANAD

-104 LTKIMTLYMIFDS
+104 LTKIMTLYLVFDA
-117 LKNKKISM
+117 LKSKKISM
-125 NTKFKISKRAARQ
+125 SSKFKVSKRATRQ

-145 SAGSSITVRNAI
+145 SAGSNITVKNAI
-157 LALITKSAN
+157 LALVTKSAN
-166 DVATVVAENLGKSER
+166 DVATVIAENLGKSER
-181 NFAKLMT
+181 NFARLMT
-188 KKARKLGMSRTTFK
+188 RKAKKLGMTRTTFR

-209 RGQLSTARDMAV
+209 RGQLSTARDMAT
-221 LGMAIRKNHP
+221 LGIAIRKNHP
-231 NFFKLF
+231 KFFKLF
-237 KTKSFVY
+237 KTKSFIY

-251 HNNLLSNYSGTDGIK
+251 HNNLLGSYSGTDGIK

-305 ISLLNKYFKTSP
+305 VTLLNKYFKTTL
-317 SKPLVRIAKPSEM
+317 SKPLVRIAKPSEL
-330 PKVRPKIIVSE
+330 PKTRPKIVLAE
-341 KNVKSFKIPPKTTKT
+341 KNIKNFRIPSKIINNITPNNI
-356 LYSENVQDDWFVQI
+356 EEDWFIQI

-381 AARNARNIVP
+381 AARNARNVVP

-399 SLSKITKTNNKNSNL
+399 SLSKITKSSTNNNL
-414 EYLWRVRFIELAENQ
+414 QYLWRVRFVELAENQ

-446 LPSNNKS
+446 LPSNNNS